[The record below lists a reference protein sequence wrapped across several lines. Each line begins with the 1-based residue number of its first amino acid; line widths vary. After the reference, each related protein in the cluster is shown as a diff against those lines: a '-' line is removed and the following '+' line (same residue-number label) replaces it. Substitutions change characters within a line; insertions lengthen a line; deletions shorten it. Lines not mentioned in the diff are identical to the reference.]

1 MTKSLQI
8 EAAERVAD
16 NALRRTFFLHAVA
29 QRGGRLLSPL
39 SSLAL
44 GRVSGPVLG
53 LAILL
58 PLAACGSRQPGPPVF
73 NDPYPPVGVKLS
85 PRERGASR
93 PTRLS
98 NGKVTLRPD
107 NDGLPFL
114 FGLGDA
120 TGKPSAKPTVNGVT
134 PSVSASTPSNGVVPG
149 QDPV

>member
-1 MTKSLQI
+1 MMFCDTRIKT
-8 EAAERVAD
+8 ETHRMD
-16 NALRRTFFLHAVA
+16 LRRSAAADWRRAATPREEAP
-29 QRGGRLLSPL
+29 GRATAAY
-39 SSLAL
+39 LA
-44 GRVSGPVLG
+44 

-58 PLAACGSRQPGPPVF
+58 PLAACGTRQPGPPVF
-73 NDPYPPVGVKLS
+73 EDPYPPVGVVLA

-120 TGKPSAKPTVNGVT
+120 TGKASAVPLVNKVT
-134 PSVSASTPSNGVVPG
+134 PSVSASTPSSGVVPG